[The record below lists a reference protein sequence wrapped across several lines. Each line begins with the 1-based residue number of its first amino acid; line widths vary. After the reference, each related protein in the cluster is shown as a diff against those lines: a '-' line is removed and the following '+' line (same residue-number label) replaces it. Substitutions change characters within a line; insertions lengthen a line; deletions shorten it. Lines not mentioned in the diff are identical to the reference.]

1 MRTFA
6 TQSLRELLRANPDGL
21 DVGTIAN
28 NLDRE
33 PSNIRKLLSTM
44 PDTYIDRWVRK
55 NGNPP
60 MAIWCVVVPPEN
72 CPRPDIQRKR
82 IRDGRQP
89 NQTFTETEQVTA
101 RATPRPDN
109 KSMVAFRQSR
119 PQGAEFDAPV
129 YRRSQEIND

>member
-6 TQSLRELLRANPDGL
+6 TYYVRQLLRLNPDGM

-28 NLDRE
+28 TLDRE

-60 MAIWCVVVPPEN
+60 MAIWCVVVPPAN
-72 CPRPDIQRKR
+72 CPPPEPKR
-82 IRDGRQP
+82 
-89 NQTFTETEQVTA
+89 
-101 RATPRPDN
+101 
-109 KSMVAFRQSR
+109 
-119 PQGAEFDAPV
+119 
-129 YRRSQEIND
+129 RRN